1 MLTAVAGLLTFASV
15 AVLPAFAQDT
25 GGQSYKPMPRQE
37 YSRYGGNHERQHDW
51 GSGSYGYRNNDHG
64 RYGSGYGYGKDQQ
77 DQNDWRGKGRYGSG
91 YGYGKDQQDQN
102 DWRGKGGYGHEQSK
116 GYGGYGYRNS

>member
-1 MLTAVAGLLTFASV
+1 MKKQAMLTAVAGLLTFASV

-37 YSRYGGNHERQHDW
+37 YSRYGGNHERQQDW
-51 GSGSYGYRNNDHG
+51 GSGRYGYRNNDHG
-64 RYGSGYGYGKDQQ
+64 RSGSGYGYGKDQQ
-77 DQNDWRGKGRYGSG
+77 DK
-91 YGYGKDQQDQN
+91 N

-116 GYGGYGYRNS
+116 GYGGYGYRNSGYGYGHSGTDRSQDSR

>member
-1 MLTAVAGLLTFASV
+1 MKKQAMLTAVAGLLTFASV

-64 RYGSGYGYGKDQQ
+64 RSGSGTKL
-77 DQNDWRGKGRYGSG
+77 RMPRST
-91 YGYGKDQQDQN
+91 
-102 DWRGKGGYGHEQSK
+102 
-116 GYGGYGYRNS
+116 NSDAGTSFTLAK